1 MDAVK
6 FIKNRNRMCNSMKSC
21 SQCPFGEMNYCDFDT
36 EDPEKLVALVEQW
49 SQEHPQKTMM
59 QDFFEKHPNAPKR
72 RDGTPVGICPSYCG
86 YTDEPNS
93 AFVCEKF
100 DKKCLRCWSRPME

>member
-1 MDAVK
+1 ME
-6 FIKNRNRMCNSMKSC
+6 SC

-49 SQEHPQKTMM
+49 SQSHPQKTMM